1 MKRQTKKQILEF
13 LHFWPMTI
21 VVPILLLLI
30 LFPGIANAK
39 VKAKDIEFPGNF
51 YTTEIG
57 QCSAM
62 GGATFDI
69 GYNIKRV
76 QGLIGYDW
84 HADHEKNSNSL
95 TVNHQNIT
103 GPAITFMVA
112 THNAIGNGNEKAIS
126 IAVDLAVQLAKAN
139 TLHDSLGYLD
149 SRKKPRCWKNSN
161 VNAPCPYHEYQFA
174 RDVFGNYMITAIWLK
189 PYMDDKQFKIV
200 DKYIKKMYKKFLK
213 PTEGKV
219 KDRGFYQNADG
230 GTPILLYASWT
241 NNKKLAA
248 KEINTRLKQIDTVY
262 YKDGY
267 INNNS
272 FRGVRGYWY
281 HSSAVNNMLGM
292 VALAEEYNYPI
303 DDKIYSKLTDA
314 VEFLN
319 RDSVEWLTTLEGLN
333 KFTSFS
339 GKKSISYNG
348 KDYYIGN
355 ASWKHKNA
363 RNYIHQE
370 GVFLTEMVETYTKAT
385 LNKDSKEYKIYKYK
399 SRNKLND
406 QQLGFNPTCITR

>member
-272 FRGVRGYWY
+272 FRGVRAQWY
-281 HSSAVNNMLGM
+281 HSYGHNS
-292 VALAEEYNYPI
+292 ALAYVYVAQLWGAEIPKSIMNKLVKASELVNLAILDRDAYLSREFTGEYNGNVSTNPAHARWHTHQDSMAIDTLMKIVTDVDMVNDPVWNSKRKTKGI
-303 DDKIYSKLTDA
+303 DDT
-314 VEFLN
+314 
-319 RDSVEWLTTLEGLN
+319 
-333 KFTSFS
+333 
-339 GKKSISYNG
+339 IS
-348 KDYYIGN
+348 
-355 ASWKHKNA
+355 
-363 RNYIHQE
+363 
-370 GVFLTEMVETYTKAT
+370 
-385 LNKDSKEYKIYKYK
+385 
-399 SRNKLND
+399 
-406 QQLGFNPTCITR
+406 FNPNCIAK